1 MDLGAMRM
9 GYRGAEEAFE
19 ERQLAARDPVA
30 QFGAWLAEALR
41 CPAVGEAN
49 AMCLATCSR
58 DGKPSARMVL
68 LKGFGQDG
76 FRFFTNRQS
85 RKGRELDSNPFASLV
100 FYWEPLNRQV
110 RIEGSVKRL
119 SEEESEQ
126 YFHSR
131 PKSSQIGAVASR
143 QSTVIPDREVSGA
156 GPAGPQQ
163 CGERPAGPGL
173 RQQPG
178 SCPCRAPAP
187 SPSFPAVL
195 DEEERRAGGEVP
207 GRAGAEAGG
216 LGRLH
221 PAARRGGVL
230 AGPNQPP
237 ARPHRLPAP
246 AGRRGPPRAHDT
258 ARRGRVGVRAPRPLR
273 LRLCPAARPIGGVTC
288 AKSAAC
294 PPRVPAV
301 PRERWPRS
309 ALPEKLVVGFGVPGS
324 PARPQDP
331 AIPSC
336 LLQAG
341 AGRSHKP
348 PASPRQHVGSNCS
361 WGCRWLINRG
371 NDLINYGND
380 LGTGK
385 EPCES
390 PALILCCWDQSSL
403 VF

>member
-143 QSTVIPDREVSGA
+143 QSAVIPDREYLMKRSAELEEKYRDAPVPKPEDWG
-156 GPAGPQQ
+156 GYI
-163 CGERPAGPGL
+163 L
-173 RQQPG
+173 QPDVVEFWQG
-178 SCPCRAPAP
+178 QTN
-187 SPSFPAVL
+187 
-195 DEEERRAGGEVP
+195 
-207 GRAGAEAGG
+207 
-216 LGRLH
+216 RLH
-221 PAARRGGVL
+221 DRIVFRRLRDGADPPGPMTRRGEGEWVFERL
-230 AGPNQPP
+230 AP
-237 ARPHRLPAP
+237 
-246 AGRRGPPRAHDT
+246 
-258 ARRGRVGVRAPRPLR
+258 
-273 LRLCPAARPIGGVTC
+273 
-288 AKSAAC
+288 
-294 PPRVPAV
+294 
-301 PRERWPRS
+301 
-309 ALPEKLVVGFGVPGS
+309 
-324 PARPQDP
+324 
-331 AIPSC
+331 
-336 LLQAG
+336 
-341 AGRSHKP
+341 
-348 PASPRQHVGSNCS
+348 
-361 WGCRWLINRG
+361 
-371 NDLINYGND
+371 
-380 LGTGK
+380 
-385 EPCES
+385 
-390 PALILCCWDQSSL
+390 
-403 VF
+403 